1 MKFIDDYFI
10 QKSNFILNDT
20 LKVDVLKHSGMFSKQ
35 KEYKFSD
42 GLLNA
47 TSLIDSLLIPQKSN
61 KKNKSTIDK
70 NIWHKFQKEGWTN
83 VSGKPGIILPESV
96 IMAAYEIFYL
106 ANSNLAIQAAFT
118 RELIKLLER
127 HGSSKIN
134 QMLLP
139 LLNSG
144 DALGVPILNDTVSLT
159 ANPKD
164 DHFEIS
170 GKLTDVFYFKPQ
182 AGLNIIQLVTA
193 RIDQQSIGIFA
204 IPYYQLGQKQERS
217 NGITTSDQTMA
228 PENWLI
234 GNLTYNKAKGHLLTT
249 VASPTELSELFLD
262 ELNHQLS
269 IFCVATI
276 ARLIITENSINQSS
290 NNKKNIAV
298 QHSDFKSTLYA
309 IYEGLKGA
317 VLSSSFKYDCK
328 LYAGEAQA
336 DHFINSHK
344 LTSIILKLYSS
355 NIAFDLIRQGINH
368 FGLSMYSDNFDM
380 SQQINKI
387 IAFHSLGNKNAN
399 LAQAAVH
406 NLIKNEGKLISS
418 ILGDY
423 QNIDAHQANS
433 PQLRSA
439 IGIWLEYVGGVI
451 LLQDDMTND
460 KDLTSWQLFAERY
473 TMLLGNVI
481 ISYHLIQQA
490 LESEKQMEQIGVNFF
505 NISLEI
511 EKNETVEKLFQNV
524 LLAEHFVHNVL
535 TLQERQIRILQKK
548 SGILF

>member
-20 LKVDVLKHSGMFSKQ
+20 LKVEILKHSDVFSKQ
-35 KEYKFSD
+35 KELAFTD

-47 TSLIDSLLIPQKSN
+47 SSLTDSLLIPKKQTE
-61 KKNKSTIDK
+61 KKNNKIDK
-70 NIWHKFQKEGWTN
+70 ELWNKFQKEGWTN
-83 VSGKPGIILPESV
+83 VSGKPGVVLPES
-96 IMAAYEIFYL
+96 IMMAAYEIFYL
-106 ANSNLAIQAAFT
+106 ADSNLAIQAAFT

-144 DALGVPILNDTVSLT
+144 NALGIPVLDDTVSLT
-159 ANPKD
+159 ADPKG

-170 GKLTDVFYFKPQ
+170 GKLPDVFYFKPQ
-182 AGLNIIQLVTA
+182 AGLNIIQLIPA

-204 IPYYQLGQKQERS
+204 IPYFQLDQKQEKL
-217 NGITTSDQTMA
+217 NGITTTDQTMA
-228 PENWLI
+228 HENWLI
-234 GNLTYNKAKGHLLTT
+234 GNLTYKKAKGHLLTT
-249 VASPTELSELFLD
+249 IASPTDLSELFLD

-290 NNKKNIAV
+290 DDKKDIAV

-355 NIAFDLIRQGINH
+355 NIASDLIRQGINH

-380 SQQINKI
+380 AQQINKI
-387 IAFHSLGNKNAN
+387 NVFHSLGSKNAN
-399 LAQAAVH
+399 LAQAAINKLVQ
-406 NLIKNEGKLISS
+406 NEGKLISS

-423 QNIDAHQANS
+423 QSIDAHQANS

-451 LLQDDMTND
+451 LLQDDMAND
-460 KDLTSWQLFAERY
+460 EDLTSWQLFAERY
-473 TMLLGNVI
+473 TMLLGSVI
-481 ISYHLIQQA
+481 ISYHLILQA

-535 TLQERQIRILQKK
+535 TLQEQQIRILQKK